1 MSYLTARMVL
11 SYDSTAAA
19 STGSPANLIMTN
31 DDLPVHS
38 QTLFSSP
45 AWWARSLKQKMVQKI
60 NSMYNNVTIPP
71 YGEKNNTLK
80 QSCLWNNFLKDLQ
93 ASQDKNCF
101 NYYTI
106 SGTQAKFWLIII

>member
-1 MSYLTARMVL
+1 
-11 SYDSTAAA
+11 
-19 STGSPANLIMTN
+19 
-31 DDLPVHS
+31 
-38 QTLFSSP
+38 
-45 AWWARSLKQKMVQKI
+45 
-60 NSMYNNVTIPP
+60 MYNNVTIPP

-106 SGTQAKFWLIII
+106 SGTQAKF